1 MTSATQWD
9 RGGEERGV
17 RGGITAFPLPGVVPT
32 AAGFL
37 LLSGPNLCSMERH
50 TLVELLEKSLPV
62 THAELG
68 SVDLLGAF
76 PA

>member
-9 RGGEERGV
+9 RAGKERGV
-17 RGGITAFPLPGVVPT
+17 RGGITAFPLPDVVPT